1 MLSAEIPTCST
12 IVESDMSTSSNTSTF
27 SNLRV
32 SSISWADAKDDDDTS
47 QIVTPPVSPAV
58 PNASSTPSFSLDN
71 IVLPTYVP
79 VSAPI
84 QSVVPA
90 WSGSLPVTISG
101 PLSSSIPVV
110 TDESS
115 SSSTIKSESV
125 SKFITSDIRLTDT
138 DGDIRLFHYVHCDDT
153 SGDDVKACRGI
164 IRDGDDVVCKTF
176 GYTPEISCSDVD
188 LVKSQ
193 IHSFSGCKVYDAEEG
208 ATVRFWFDFKGKK
221 WCLSTHRKID
231 ACHSRW
237 GNPNAQSFGDM
248 FQDALQWEC
257 LSGEMKGKFSG
268 KNRAAIL
275 KEYTDSLDQNKTY
288 VFLVRNSHENRIVC
302 DATDHPQAYFI
313 GSFDRSTHL
322 LLEGNDSGFPT
333 PKTHD
338 FADVD
343 ALLEFTSNVDS
354 RKKQGLIV
362 YLPNQKQIK
371 IMNQTYLDFFG
382 ARGNEPSIK
391 YRYLQVR
398 KDQNMVSM
406 LYTLYPEHIPTFEM
420 YENVL
425 TDVSRKIHR
434 AYVSRFIQRQFV
446 SLPQPEFF
454 VLQACHGWHV
464 QDRSY
469 NKISLEKVTNMV
481 DSQSPTSLNK
491 LIKPY
496 IVRPNG
502 QTDRQT
508 QE

>member
-1 MLSAEIPTCST
+1 MLSAEIPTCSP
-12 IVESDMSTSSNTSTF
+12 IKSDMSASTTTAF
-27 SNLRV
+27 SKIRV
-32 SSISWADAKDDDDTS
+32 SSSTSWADAHD
-47 QIVTPPVSPAV
+47 
-58 PNASSTPSFSLDN
+58 TPSP
-71 IVLPTYVP
+71 VATVP
-79 VSAPI
+79 VWDGA
-84 QSVVPA
+84 
-90 WSGSLPVTISG
+90 
-101 PLSSSIPVV
+101 
-110 TDESS
+110 SS
-115 SSSTIKSESV
+115 SSSNDSAA
-125 SKFITSDIRLTDT
+125 KFITADIRLTDT
-138 DGDIRLFHYVHCDDT
+138 DGDIRLFHYVHCDDK
-153 SGDDVKACRGI
+153 SGDDVKSCRGI
-164 IRDGDDVVCKTF
+164 IRDGETIVCKTF
-176 GYTPEISCSDVD
+176 GFTPEISCSDSD
-188 LVKSQ
+188 LVKSH
-193 IHSFSGCKVYDAEEG
+193 IHSFSSCKVYDAEEG
-208 ATVRFWFDFKGKK
+208 ATVRFWFDTNDQK
-221 WCLSTHRKID
+221 WRLSTHRKID
-231 ACHSRW
+231 AYRSRW

-257 LSGEMKGKFSG
+257 ISGEMKDKFQG
-268 KNRAAIL
+268 KNRSDL
-275 KEYTDSLDQNKTY
+275 LTEYTSSLDQNKTY
-288 VFLVRNSHENRIVC
+288 VFLVRNSNENRIVC
-302 DATDHPQAYFI
+302 DAADHPQAYFI
-313 GSFDRSTHL
+313 GSFDRSTNL
-322 LLEGNDSGFPT
+322 LLEGNDSGFST
-333 PKTHD
+333 PQTHD

-343 ALLEFTSNVDS
+343 ALLGFVSNVDS

-362 YLPNQKQIK
+362 YLPDQTQVK
-371 IMNQTYLDFFG
+371 IMNQTYLDFFS

-391 YRYLQVR
+391 YRYLQIR

-454 VLQACHGWHV
+454 ILQACHGWHI

-502 QTDRQT
+502 QP